1 MGNYLLD
8 AGVFLLDTLV
18 SLYILAV
25 LLRFL
30 LQLARADFFNPVAQ
44 FLVMVTTPTLK
55 PLRRFIPGL
64 WGIDLAAVALLLLLE
79 GLLVFLVGPGG
90 HPMLQLGLVFGQ
102 PPRVAGLIV
111 LTVTELLKTT
121 LYVYLFIIV
130 LRAILSWV
138 SPYPNPNVRPLVQ
151 MSEPLLRRVRT
162 LLPAAAGLDLS
173 PFVAGLILVLLLMVP
188 IRMLTDLG
196 ILLAR

>member
-30 LQLARADFFNPVAQ
+30 LQWARADFFNPVAQ

-64 WGIDLAAVALLLLLE
+64 WGIDLAAVALLLLLQ

-90 HPMLQLGLVFGQ
+90 HPLLRMGLVFGQ
-102 PPRVAGLIV
+102 PPLVAGLIV
-111 LTVTELLKTT
+111 LTVAELLKTT

-151 MSEPLLRRVRT
+151 ISEPLLRRIRA

>member
-8 AGVFLLDTLV
+8 AGVFLLDTIV

-30 LQLARADFFNPVAQ
+30 LQLARADFFNPMAQ

-79 GLLVFLVGPGG
+79 GLLVFLVGPGS
-90 HPMLQLGLVFGQ
+90 HSMLQLGLVFGQ
-102 PPRVAGLIV
+102 PPRMAGLIV
-111 LTVTELLKTT
+111 LTVAELLKTT
-121 LYVYLFIIV
+121 LYVYLFIIA

-151 MSEPLLRRVRT
+151 MSEPLLRRIRA

>member
-1 MGNYLLD
+1 MSNYLLE

-44 FLVMVTTPTLK
+44 FLVTVTTPALK
-55 PLRRFIPGL
+55 PLRRMIPGL
-64 WGIDLAAVALLLLLE
+64 WGIDLAAVTLLLLLQ

-90 HPMLQLGLVFGQ
+90 RPMLGLGLVFGQ
-102 PPRVAGLIV
+102 PPLLAGLIV
-111 LTVTELLKTT
+111 LSVAELLKTT
-121 LYVYLFIIV
+121 LYVYLFIII

-151 MSEPLLRRVRT
+151 MSEPLLRRIRAW
-162 LLPAAAGLDLS
+162 LPAANIDLS
-173 PFVAGLILVLLLMVP
+173 PFVAGLILVVLLMVP
-188 IRMLTDLG
+188 IRGLTDLG

>member
-8 AGVFLLDTLV
+8 AGVFLLDTVV

-30 LQLARADFFNPVAQ
+30 LQLARADFFNPMAQ

-79 GLLVFLVGPGG
+79 GLLVFLVGPGS

-121 LYVYLFIIV
+121 LYVYLFIIM

-138 SPYPNPNVRPLVQ
+138 SPYPNPNMRPLVQ
-151 MSEPLLRRVRT
+151 MSEPLLRRIRA

>member
-8 AGVFLLDTLV
+8 AGVFLLDTVV

-30 LQLARADFFNPVAQ
+30 LQLARADFFNLMAQ
-44 FLVMVTTPTLK
+44 FLVKVTTPTLK

-79 GLLVFLVGPGG
+79 GLLVFLVGPGS

-111 LTVTELLKTT
+111 LTVAELLKTKERQPALDRET
-121 LYVYLFIIV
+121 LAQSITDGHVIV
-130 LRAILSWV
+130 HYQPKVPFRPKV
-138 SPYPNPNVRPLVQ
+138 SGYGVEALCRIQHPEL
-151 MSEPLLRRVRT
+151 
-162 LLPAAAGLDLS
+162 
-173 PFVAGLILVLLLMVP
+173 GLIFPDNFNFP
-188 IRMLTDLG
+188 I
-196 ILLAR
+196 

>member
-8 AGVFLLDTLV
+8 AGVFLLDTLI

-44 FLVMVTTPTLK
+44 FLVMVTTPALK

-90 HPMLQLGLVFGQ
+90 HPMLQLGLLFGQ

-121 LYVYLFIIV
+121 LYVYLFIIA

-138 SPYPNPNVRPLVQ
+138 SPYPNPNVRPLIQ
-151 MSEPLLRRVRT
+151 MSEPLLRRVRA

>member
-1 MGNYLLD
+1 MGSYLLD

-55 PLRRFIPGL
+55 PLRRIIPGL

-90 HPMLQLGLVFGQ
+90 HPMLRLGLVFGQ
-102 PPRVAGLIV
+102 PPLVAGLIV
-111 LTVTELLKTT
+111 LTVAELIKTT
-121 LYVYLFIIV
+121 VYVYLFIIV

-151 MSEPLLRRVRT
+151 MSEPLLRRIRA
-162 LLPAAAGLDLS
+162 LLPGAAGLDLS

>member
-1 MGNYLLD
+1 MSNYLLE

-44 FLVMVTTPTLK
+44 FLVTVTTPALK
-55 PLRRFIPGL
+55 PLRRMIPGL
-64 WGIDLAAVALLLLLE
+64 WGIDLAAVTLLLLLQ

-90 HPMLQLGLVFGQ
+90 RPMLGLGLVFGQ
-102 PPRVAGLIV
+102 APLLAGLIV
-111 LTVTELLKTT
+111 LSVAELLKTT
-121 LYVYLFIIV
+121 LYVYLFIII

-138 SPYPNPNVRPLVQ
+138 SPYPNPKVRPLVQ
-151 MSEPLLRRVRT
+151 MSEPLLRRIRAW
-162 LLPAAAGLDLS
+162 LPAANIDLS
-173 PFVAGLILVLLLMVP
+173 PFVAGLILVVLLMVP
-188 IRMLTDLG
+188 IRGLTDLG

>member
-173 PFVAGLILVLLLMVP
+173 PFVAGLILVLLLMAP

>member
-151 MSEPLLRRVRT
+151 MSEPLLRRVRA

>member
-121 LYVYLFIIV
+121 LYVYLFIIA

>member
-1 MGNYLLD
+1 MGSYLLD

-25 LLRFL
+25 MLRFL

-44 FLVMVTTPTLK
+44 FLVTVTAPTLK
-55 PLRRFIPGL
+55 PLRRIIPGL

-79 GLLVFLVGPGG
+79 GLLVFLVGPSG
-90 HPMLQLGLVFGQ
+90 HPLLRLGLVFGQ
-102 PPRVAGLIV
+102 PPFMAGLIV
-111 LTVTELLKTT
+111 LTVTELLKTA
-121 LYVYLFIIV
+121 LYVYLFIIA

-138 SPYPNPNVRPLVQ
+138 SPYPNPNMRPLVQ
-151 MSEPLLRRVRT
+151 MSEPLLRRIRSV
-162 LLPAAAGLDLS
+162 LPGAANIDLS

-188 IRMLTDLG
+188 IRMLTDFG
-196 ILLAR
+196 IWLAQ